1 VHVSTRISP
10 LALAD
15 TPSGNRALLTLIF
28 CGDGEPDEEGAEQ
41 WLQTLGTS
49 FEQLGEHFEDP
60 ADESEPDIAGM
71 VAKAIV
77 KTGIDS
83 EQNIPVLAQQ
93 FSAVYFGAVTI
104 MKTDMAV
111 ADFRGKSLGESGAI
125 MLSAFLP
132 KCT

>member
-1 VHVSTRISP
+1 MPADVTQYPYLISHP
-10 LALAD
+10 I
-15 TPSGNRALLTLIF
+15 NRALLALSF
-28 CGDGEPDEEGAEQ
+28 GGDGEPDEEGAKQ
-41 WLQTLGTS
+41 WLQTHGTS
-49 FEQLGEHFEDP
+49 FEQLEEHYEER

-77 KTGIDS
+77 KTGLDS
-83 EQNIPVLAQQ
+83 EKNILVLAQQ
-93 FSAVYFGAVTI
+93 FSVVFFRAVT

>member
-1 VHVSTRISP
+1 
-10 LALAD
+10 
-15 TPSGNRALLTLIF
+15 LTLIF
-28 CGDGEPDEEGAEQ
+28 GDGEPDEEGAEQ

-49 FEQLGEHFEDP
+49 FEQLEEHFEEP
-60 ADESEPDIAGM
+60 ADESEHDIAGM

-77 KTGIDS
+77 TVGIDS

-93 FSAVYFGAVTI
+93 FSAVFFGAVT

-111 ADFRGKSLGESGAI
+111 ADFRGKSLSGSGAI